1 MCWTPGP
8 YFILFMIFPIT
19 SKSNYFYPRFTVE
32 KTVIQEMISPKIA
45 GPVSSF
51 VQVQIYTCLG
61 SVSVSDSE

>member
-1 MCWTPGP
+1 
-8 YFILFMIFPIT
+8 MIFPIT